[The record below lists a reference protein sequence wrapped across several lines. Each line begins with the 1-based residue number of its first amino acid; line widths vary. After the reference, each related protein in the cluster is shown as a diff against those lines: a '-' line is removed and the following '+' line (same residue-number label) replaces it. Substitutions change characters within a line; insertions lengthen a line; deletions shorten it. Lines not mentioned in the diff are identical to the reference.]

1 MSKMDFL
8 KKIANNFVEI
18 EKEQEETIPI
28 ETANEQKETVKEI
41 DYSRLAKA
49 TEDPAEED
57 DSSIKLEDV
66 ELEIYPADIYKS
78 CSDEVDSNNDIFK
91 VGQIIS
97 SLDQSLSNEAA
108 LNSTKSIL
116 NVVGIDLDK
125 AYENGDVRIN
135 LLLDAKNEITGELQ
149 KNIEENENKIQAYL
163 NRIQNLR
170 EQQEIGKAK
179 IEKTID
185 IFDKEIENISTIMKF
200 IKK

>member
-18 EKEQEETIPI
+18 EKEQEETIPV
-28 ETANEQKETVKEI
+28 ETVNEQKETVKEI

-66 ELEIYPADIYKS
+66 ELEIYPTDIYKS